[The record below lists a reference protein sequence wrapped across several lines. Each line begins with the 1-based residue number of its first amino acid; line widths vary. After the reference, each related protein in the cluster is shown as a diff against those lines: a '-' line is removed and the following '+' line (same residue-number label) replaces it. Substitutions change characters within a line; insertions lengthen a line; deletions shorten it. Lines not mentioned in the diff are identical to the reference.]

1 MRINRK
7 LLLYTSATVLLSFAV
22 AGGASQSAT
31 AQKGKGQ
38 STTVQKGTGPAAAPA
53 PRTDESEQA
62 ARLRAATTALE
73 EIMSIPDKAIPQDLL
88 DRAEC
93 VAVVP
98 GLKKGA
104 FIVGAQY
111 GKGYFSCRAA
121 ENRGWTAP
129 GTIRMEGGSFG
140 FQIGG
145 QENDIIM
152 LIMNPQGRDR
162 LLSNQFKI
170 GGDASAAAGPVGRTA
185 AASTDLYLTAQI
197 LTWARSRGLFAG
209 VSLDGTTV
217 RQDIDDNEALY
228 GRPLTNRDIIFSG
241 VEIPAAARPF
251 VDLLNKYSP
260 REKS

>member
-1 MRINRK
+1 M
-7 LLLYTSATVLLSFAV
+7 VLLSLAV
-22 AGGASQSAT
+22 ASCAS
-31 AQKGKGQ
+31 K
-38 STTVQKGTGPAAAPA
+38 STTAQKGTGPAAAGGPA

-62 ARLRAATTALE
+62 ARLHDASVALQ
-73 EIMSIPDKAIPQDLL
+73 EIMASPDSAIPQDLL

-104 FIVGAQY
+104 FVVGAQY

-121 ENRGWTAP
+121 GNRGWTAP

-145 QENDIIM
+145 QENDIVM

-170 GGDASAAAGPVGRTA
+170 GADASAAAGPVGRTA
-185 AASTDLYLTAQI
+185 AAGTDVYLTAQI

-217 RQDIDDNEALY
+217 REDIDENEALY
-228 GRPLTNRDIIFSG
+228 GRRLSNRDVIFSG
-241 VEIPAAARPF
+241 VQIPAAARPF
-251 VDLLNKYSP
+251 VDSLNKYSP
-260 REKS
+260 RQKS